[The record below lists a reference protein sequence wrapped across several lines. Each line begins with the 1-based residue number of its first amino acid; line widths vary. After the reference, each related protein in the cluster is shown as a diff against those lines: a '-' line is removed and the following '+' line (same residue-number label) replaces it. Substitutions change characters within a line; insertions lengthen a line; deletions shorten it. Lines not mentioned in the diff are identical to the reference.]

1 MMTNT
6 ELELLAAV
14 ALADGGIS
22 LPLALILRRRPVRVT
37 MKIPSTRSLI
47 RISRMYL
54 AMGVTAEEYNG
65 YTLEQ
70 KARFMVLHGT
80 AVSRTVAY
88 GILRGR
94 ILGRLLNRP
103 LAWLLRQNMHPVAMT
118 EAWRQM
124 LTCINTV
131 PFGTIIASAE
141 ALNKMQPMQSHTEK
155 RS

>member
-1 MMTNT
+1 MTTNK

-22 LPLALILRRRPVRVT
+22 LPLSLTFRRKPVRVT

-47 RISRMYL
+47 RVSRMYL
-54 AMGVTAEEYNG
+54 AMGVTAEEYDG

-88 GILRGR
+88 GILRGP
-94 ILGRLLNRP
+94 IMGRLLNRP